1 MAQRYKAKETA
12 QLVCSDTSATA
23 SSPWPATGY
32 RPPTAEGTTG
42 PQRPLRY
49 WESRA
54 IGDKT
59 AIIPRLNGLHGWGN
73 LTRLVLGGSR
83 GLRSPYA
90 QNSSQSQLHIAVV
103 IVQDRSRSST
113 WRSVSNDAPHHN
125 VSTST
130 GRTRYAHD
138 LSITRSPLTDPYH
151 LFIVVSDGTTF
162 KHMDSAT
169 CAVDCRATARKAN
182 PVLRFG
188 IFHRI
193 ESIRCCVLAQ
203 CERPVRIQPQR
214 QGSFSVEGCIRPQA
228 ASSSRLA
235 HIGKPITR

>member
-1 MAQRYKAKETA
+1 MQGRVAQGATLHKSHEKWPGSWHNDTTRNSSTA
-12 QLVCSDTSATA
+12 RVKSHFGHSIQSL
-23 SSPWPATGY
+23 PWPATWC
-32 RPPTAEGTTG
+32 RPLAAEGATG

-54 IGDKT
+54 NGDKT

-73 LTRLVLGGSR
+73 LTRLVPGGSR

-103 IVQDRSRSST
+103 IVQDRSRSSA
-113 WRSVSNDAPHHN
+113 WQPVSNDAPHHN

-138 LSITRSPLTDPYH
+138 LSITRSPLTDSYH
-151 LFIVVSDGTTF
+151 LLISVNNGTTF
-162 KHMDSAT
+162 KHTDSAT
-169 CAVDCRATARKAN
+169 FAVVRRAAARKVSPA
-182 PVLRFG
+182 LRFG

-193 ESIRCCVLAQ
+193 ESIRRCVLAQ
-203 CERPVRIQPQR
+203 CERPVRMQP
-214 QGSFSVEGCIRPQA
+214 
-228 ASSSRLA
+228 
-235 HIGKPITR
+235 H